1 MEKVNKEVN
10 DNEEVLK
17 KHTMMTKS
25 KMTKGCENC
34 CCFPDCISNERMR
47 TVSTLNVYV
56 ELSRESLFPDLLDRA
71 LDQFEDHKVEM
82 FDYLPM
88 VQDKLQVSVLH
99 DIHPDLDQ
107 DGNNAEEDQ
116 FLFSASANIS
126 DTMSSILQDLLAGK
140 DNSLSLAGASY
151 QVRVSRIVYSTYL
164 SYPRTIVTAVWSLS
178 PECHVSYLPN

>member
-1 MEKVNKEVN
+1 MK
-10 DNEEVLK
+10 
-17 KHTMMTKS
+17 
-25 KMTKGCENC
+25 
-34 CCFPDCISNERMR
+34 
-47 TVSTLNVYV
+47 TVGTLDVSV
-56 ELSRESLFPDLLDRA
+56 ELSKESLFPDLLDRA
-71 LDQFEDHKVEM
+71 WDQFEDHKVEM

-151 QVRVSRIVYSTYL
+151 QVMVYGIVYSTYL
-164 SYPRTIVTAVWSLS
+164 SHPRTMITAGWLLTNYRV
-178 PECHVSYLPN
+178 YL